1 MRSLMFGW
9 EFPPHHNGG
18 LGVACEGIVNGLN
31 DHGVQVHLVLPDG
44 SASEAS
50 QQQVHDK
57 LEITRLPAELVPY
70 SVPGSNGGRNL
81 YGDGM
86 FREVDRYAAHA
97 GEIARTVEHDVI
109 HAHDWMTYPAAIQA
123 RRVSGK
129 PFIAH
134 LHAMEHDRTG
144 DNPHP
149 LIAEIEARGLHEA
162 DKVIAVSEF
171 TKGKIVEH
179 YRIDPGKVV
188 VVHNAVTRKFSQEHT
203 SDFAGERKYVLYL
216 GRITLQKGP
225 EYFLRAAQKV
235 LTVEPDTNFL
245 MAGEGDMLPE
255 ALRLSIELGIER
267 HIFFSG
273 FLRGKDID
281 RAFREARAFVMPS
294 VAEPF
299 GIAALE
305 AIQHGVPVIVSKNAG
320 VSEVIRSML
329 RVDFWDVDAMANAI
343 VMALRHQPLHGTLST
358 GASREL
364 DHLTWKR
371 QGGRIKDV
379 YSDIS

>member
-1 MRSLMFGW
+1 MFGW

-18 LGVACEGIVNGLN
+18 LGVACQGIVDGLN
-31 DHGVQVHLVLPDG
+31 DHGVSVHLVLPDG
-44 SASEAS
+44 GATAAS
-50 QQQVHDK
+50 QEKVHDR
-57 LEITRLPAELVPY
+57 LHITRLPADLVPY
-70 SVPGSNGGRNL
+70 AMPGSKGNRTL
-81 YGDGM
+81 YGQGM
-86 FREVDRYAAHA
+86 FTEVERYASRA
-97 GEIARTVEHDVI
+97 EDIARDSEHDVI
-109 HAHDWMTYPAAIQA
+109 HAHDWMTYPAAIA
-123 RRVSGK
+123 AKKVSGK
-129 PFIAH
+129 PFVAH

-149 LIAEIEARGLHEA
+149 LIAQIEARGLTEA
-162 DKVIAVSEF
+162 DTVIAVSEF
-171 TKGKIVEH
+171 TKRKIVEH
-179 YRIDPGKVV
+179 YRIDPLKIA
-188 VVHNAVTRKFSQEHT
+188 VVHNAVTRTFSSGHVA
-203 SDFAGERKYVLYL
+203 DFAGERKYVLFL

-225 EYFLRAAQKV
+225 EYFLRAAAKV
-235 LTVEPDTNFL
+235 LSVEPETNFL

-255 ALRLSIELGIER
+255 ALRLSIELGIVNR
-267 HIFFSG
+267 VFFCG
-273 FLRGKDID
+273 FLRGRDID

-305 AIQHGVPVIVSKNAG
+305 AIAHGVPVIVSKNAG

-371 QGGRIKDV
+371 QGERIKEV
-379 YSDIS
+379 YHSTP